1 MTIGFDATSILGH
14 SGIEVYARELI
25 RGISALQLHDAKLVL
40 MGRRRRGKQLVE
52 YFGDQVEVRPVIPH
66 DVMLGYRLRPVSRVL
81 QNIAWKANSQGV
93 DLMHLPGNALWRM
106 PSNRYVVTIHDV
118 FPLMPEMDT
127 INASRREFKS
137 YVEATSKR
145 AQRIIVP
152 TQWAADSIV
161 DYLPHTVDKIR
172 VVHHSIREQ
181 FTHRPLNEARA
192 RELGL
197 RIGARYLFFVGRVD
211 PRKNLDRII
220 SAWTSLDVRSRADH
234 SMVFVLSGSPKDIE
248 AFRKRN
254 SNSLQDPSLIVHY
267 GLSDADV
274 IGLYSSARGL
284 VFTSTAE
291 GFGLP
296 LLEAM
301 QCGCPVLTSNTSC
314 LPEVGGDAVLYVD
327 PFSVEEISSGM
338 QRLLNDDVLVS
349 TLRQRG
355 YDRAK
360 QFSRASMATKTVA
373 VYNEVLSS

>member
-25 RGISALQLHDAKLVL
+25 RGISALQLHDAKVVL

-66 DVMLGYRLRPVSRVL
+66 DVMLGYRLRPVSRVF

-93 DLMHLPGNALWRM
+93 DLMHLPGNALWRT
-106 PSNRYVVTIHDV
+106 PSNKYVVTIHDV

-137 YVEATSKR
+137 YVEATSKK

-211 PRKNLDRII
+211 PRKILIESSRLGRHWMFARAPIILWCLFLVGHQRILRRFAREI
-220 SAWTSLDVRSRADH
+220 QTVYKIRHYLFT
-234 SMVFVLSGSPKDIE
+234 MVSQMLMS
-248 AFRKRN
+248 
-254 SNSLQDPSLIVHY
+254 
-267 GLSDADV
+267 
-274 IGLYSSARGL
+274 L
-284 VFTSTAE
+284 VFT
-291 GFGLP
+291 P
-296 LLEAM
+296 LL
-301 QCGCPVLTSNTSC
+301 
-314 LPEVGGDAVLYVD
+314 VD
-327 PFSVEEISSGM
+327 
-338 QRLLNDDVLVS
+338 
-349 TLRQRG
+349 
-355 YDRAK
+355 
-360 QFSRASMATKTVA
+360 
-373 VYNEVLSS
+373 